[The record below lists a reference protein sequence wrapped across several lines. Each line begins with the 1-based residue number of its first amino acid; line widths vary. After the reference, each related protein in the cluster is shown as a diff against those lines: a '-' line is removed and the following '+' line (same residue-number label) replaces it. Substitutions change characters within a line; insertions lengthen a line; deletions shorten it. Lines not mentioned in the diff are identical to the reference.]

1 MRLCIIAG
9 VALLFPLQPAQ
20 KVLVIALVAEDL
32 PTLDAAHDNM
42 VQGSH
47 RVYSGST
54 GHAVMRSVS
63 YLFYYI
69 IN

>member
-1 MRLCIIAG
+1 MHYNGRPSA
-9 VALLFPLQPAQ
+9 VPAPPAQ
-20 KVLVIALVAEDL
+20 KVFVIALVAEDL
-32 PTLDAAHDNM
+32 PALDAAHDNM

-54 GHAVMRSVS
+54 GHTVMHSVS

-69 IN
+69 ID